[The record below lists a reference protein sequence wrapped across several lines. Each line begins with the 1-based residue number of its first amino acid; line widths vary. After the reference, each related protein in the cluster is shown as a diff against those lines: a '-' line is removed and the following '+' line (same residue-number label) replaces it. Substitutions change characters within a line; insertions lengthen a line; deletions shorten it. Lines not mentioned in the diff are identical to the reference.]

1 MIGIRHGTEVVDAL
15 TEERCF
21 ISEWSNHDDDP
32 ALSIARARVSPGVT
46 TRWHRLHHI
55 IERYVILEGHGLVEL
70 GDQPPIAV
78 ATGDIVHIPAG
89 VAQRIRNDGDRDLVF
104 LALCTPRFIW
114 TAYEDIDSDPPQA

>member
-1 MIGIRHGTEVVDAL
+1 MRISDLSSDVCSSDLAL

-78 ATGDIVHIPAG
+78 AIGDIVHIPAG
-89 VAQRIRNDGDRDLVF
+89 VAQRIRNDGDRDLVDRKSTR
-104 LALCTPRFIW
+104 LN
-114 TAYEDIDSDPPQA
+114 SSH